1 MLFPLSSAN
10 TFKGSA
16 LFLGFFGLQF
26 LLAPDFLFSENFQ
39 QGSYNLDRW
48 HYFICHGCGCVLL
61 SSACFYWTAADD
73 ADKFMLLSTLT
84 FGLTSIM
91 LPYNAQMNFPVNM
104 PKHLIP
110 VVGCTVLLLAHIN
123 CLLNGGGKDKKN

>member
-1 MLFPLSSAN
+1 MARGTGCAFLS
-10 TFKGSA
+10 
-16 LFLGFFGLQF
+16 L
-26 LLAPDFLFSENFQ
+26 
-39 QGSYNLDRW
+39 
-48 HYFICHGCGCVLL
+48 
-61 SSACFYWTAADD
+61 ACFYWTAAND

-123 CLLNGGGKDKKN
+123 CLLNI